1 MKYFAN
7 MFQAVSMDFVADE
20 LADKVLPTLV
30 ETAYGQ
36 SPAGE
41 KGASPS
47 LSLGSRGM
55 DRSSK
60 LRTLESLLCQVQQ
73 SVPHFHMVA
82 GRGGAQLL
90 GQAFKKR
97 PHSLFQQE
105 SLHTNNIL
113 LLNLRARIELFG
125 LT

>member
-41 KGASPS
+41 KDHMKEQA
-47 LSLGSRGM
+47 LG
-55 DRSSK
+55 
-60 LRTLESLLCQVQQ
+60 LNPV
-73 SVPHFHMVA
+73 
-82 GRGGAQLL
+82 
-90 GQAFKKR
+90 FKHDET
-97 PHSLFQQE
+97 PGH
-105 SLHTNNIL
+105 
-113 LLNLRARIELFG
+113 
-125 LT
+125 